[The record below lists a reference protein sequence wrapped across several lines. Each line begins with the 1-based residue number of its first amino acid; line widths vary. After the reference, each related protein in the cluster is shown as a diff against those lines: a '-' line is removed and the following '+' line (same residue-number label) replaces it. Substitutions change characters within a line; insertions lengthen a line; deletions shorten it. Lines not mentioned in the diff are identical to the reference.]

1 MVLCGNYVF
10 FRAQLTVGNIVRLV
24 IGHVYGRIVDDLAFV
39 GRQSLVVQCLV
50 LGNGKEPRGEFLA
63 LVEGAEFL
71 ESSFETLY
79 ADVLHLDGVADNLSD
94 NRADS
99 HLVFGVQC

>member
-10 FRAQLTVGNIVRLV
+10 FRAQLAVGDIVRLV
-24 IGHVYGRIVDDLAFV
+24 IGHIYGRIVDDLALV

-50 LGNGKEPRGEFLA
+50 LGNGKEPRGKLLA
-63 LVEGAEFL
+63 LVESAELL
-71 ESSFETLY
+71 ESSFEALY

-99 HLVFGVQC
+99 HLIFCVQC